1 METLS
6 MSRLVKSEDLNHHGT
21 LFAGRMSEWFVE
33 GAFIA
38 AASSIGNPKNIVCK
52 KLHGLSF
59 NAPVKKGEIISLKTK
74 VVLVGKTS
82 LTVYG
87 FVTKL
92 NDTKI
97 LVDGFITFVNVDEN
111 GNKMP
116 HNLTIPEPTSD
127 NDIKLIEKAKSLS

>member
-33 GAFIA
+33 GTFIA

-59 NAPVKKGEIISLKTK
+59 NSPVKKGDIITLQTK

-87 FVTKL
+87 YVTKL
-92 NDTKI
+92 NHDKI

-116 HNLTIPEPTSD
+116 HNLSIPEPTSE
-127 NDIKLIEKAKSLS
+127 NEMKLIEKAKSLR